1 MSSAH
6 HSWQSSISP
15 PETAPGRSDDDLVA
29 ALRTS
34 EEVDGVRPVAALL
47 ARHGP
52 SLYDYAEICAAGSA
66 ELSRVLGAEAFRQVM
81 QDLVKSGS
89 VGAIRPRLLLA
100 VRDAARARLSVD
112 RSEGG
117 SSGILPTRT
126 MQSGNR
132 SLAHTAFMML
142 PRVTQYVLWH
152 TEVEAE
158 PPSATAALLGIES
171 GLVRGKLDRAREQ
184 LRAALL
190 RAHVDGSDGRPC
202 RNYSR
207 LLDASPQRGGS
218 LLAEVQVHLQDCTYC
233 RITAE
238 KLELSFTEPGV
249 LLAEALL
256 GGDARS
262 YLVACRR
269 RVPSSA
275 TSGQEAVRTRDSH
288 FQNAPAPDD
297 TSEEGP
303 LAARR
308 RSPRIFAAG
317 IAAGAAVVVAAVF
330 TAVGWSDE
338 AAEPTDTQPSR
349 GAGAP
354 SSPVA
359 PSSTAR
365 PVTPQGERLRNAAAD
380 LCMDIRGGAARRG
393 ADITLSVCSAART
406 QRWTYTEDGLLRSLA
421 QPNLCLDTGGDDEV
435 VDLDRCD
442 SEGNGSFG
450 LRFDLTGDGR
460 LLMRDEAELSVAPVS
475 PDAGA
480 VVVAVPRNN
489 STDQMWLV
497 ESGV

>member
-1 MSSAH
+1 M
-6 HSWQSSISP
+6 
-15 PETAPGRSDDDLVA
+15 
-29 ALRTS
+29 S
-34 EEVDGVRPVAALL
+34 EEIDGVRPVAALL

-66 ELSRVLGAEAFRQVM
+66 ELSRMLGAEAFRQVV

-100 VRDAARARLSVD
+100 VREAERARCLAE
-112 RSEGG
+112 RSEEG

-126 MQSGNR
+126 MSTGGR

-158 PPSATAALLGIES
+158 PPTVTAALLGIES

-190 RAHVDGSDGRPC
+190 RAHADGSDGRPC

-218 LLAEVQVHLQDCTYC
+218 LLVEVQVHLEDCTYC
-233 RITAE
+233 RIAAE
-238 KLELSFTEPGV
+238 QLELSFTEPGV

-256 GGDARS
+256 GGDAQS

-275 TSGQEAVRTRDSH
+275 AGGPEAVRTRDGH
-288 FQNAPAPDD
+288 FQNVRAPGGI
-297 TSEEGP
+297 SKGGP
-303 LAARR
+303 HAARR
-308 RSPRIFAAG
+308 ISPRIFAVG
-317 IAAGAAVVVAAVF
+317 IAAGAAVVVAALLV
-330 TAVGWSDE
+330 AVRWSDE
-338 AAEPTDTQPSR
+338 AAEPTDTQPPR
-349 GAGAP
+349 GTGVP
-354 SSPVA
+354 SSPAA
-359 PSSTAR
+359 PSTAR
-365 PVTPQGERLRNAAAD
+365 PVTPQGDRLRNAAAD

-406 QRWTYTEDGLLRSLA
+406 QQWTSTGDGLLRNLA
-421 QPNLCLDTGGDDEV
+421 QPDLCLDTGGDDEV
-435 VDLDRCD
+435 VDLEPCD

-450 LRFDLTGDGR
+450 LRFDLTRDGQ
-460 LLMRDEAELSVAPVS
+460 LLMQDEGKLSVAPVS

-489 STDQMWLV
+489 SPDQKWLV
-497 ESGV
+497 ESGT